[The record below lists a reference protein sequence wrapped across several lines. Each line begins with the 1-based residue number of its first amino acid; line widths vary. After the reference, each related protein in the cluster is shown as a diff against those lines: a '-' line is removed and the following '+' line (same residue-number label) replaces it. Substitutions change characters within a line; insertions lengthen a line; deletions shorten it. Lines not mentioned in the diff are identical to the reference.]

1 MRPLNLDNRPCS
13 PISSNC
19 VIWQGPDI
27 PCIKLCTG
35 DTVSDIIASLGAELC
50 TIMDQLK
57 VSNYDLSCLNLTACP
72 PEDFQALIQLLINK
86 ICELNSIP
94 AGEEK
99 AAGCPD
105 CVVSVAP
112 CFVEGNQTTMQLID
126 YVQMIANRICDILD
140 QIDVIN
146 NQITNLDNRVTVLEN
161 TPPPTFTLPS
171 IDTNCLADYMPIPG
185 TTSAPIDQVLNT
197 LLSNSTNGYCS
208 LIEATGLPADL
219 ASAVISQCIS
229 STDLSLKSEAEGD
242 SPINTMGTE
251 YFGSWV
257 NTPTTVGDAI
267 TNLWISL
274 CDLRTY
280 VENLSLTVQDT
291 NSVDLDFTSGVL
303 TANIADTGWVDLLGF
318 NHYAAGVGKPQCR
331 RIGNQIH
338 FRGVAVVPLE
348 STASPGT
355 VVSYTSTS
363 YNSVPG
369 CQVFTGG
376 GGVLTN
382 SNGSI
387 QFNNGTSVIPASILN
402 PYVSALNPGTN
413 LDNTYGMGFIIGTR
427 PIDLDATYGTTLTAA
442 LNVGITNDK
451 KLFIAVLKD
460 LEITNTRGDAGN
472 LGTSHLRYITS
483 NVVAGDQVPNFIS
496 ASSTIHYG
504 TSSGL
509 LRTIALPAP
518 LAPDTQFINILN
530 TEYNTFSYPFNC
542 DAGDEEQIGGFAVR
556 LDGLTAYLD
565 PCTTDIKPYIC

>member
-86 ICELNSIP
+86 ICELNGIP

-171 IDTNCLADYMPIPG
+171 IDTNCLANYMPIPG
-185 TTSAPIDQVLNT
+185 TTSAPIDQVLDA

-219 ASAVISQCIS
+219 ASAVISQCID
-229 STDLSLKSEAEGD
+229 STDLSLKSESEGD
-242 SPINTMGTE
+242 SPVQTMAQE
-251 YFGSWV
+251 YFGSWI

-274 CDLRTY
+274 CDMYNYLINGFPKTVVAAGTNVTVTSSVVGAVTTY
-280 VENLSLTVQDT
+280 TVNADDPYDSGWKDIPFYDAIKGYGLAPLTVAGPKIRIVGRVVTINGLYPLPLATNNTGLTLVNNVTSWTTT
-291 NSVDLDFTSGVL
+291 NSPYIFRGSNGGYEKLATTARMESINPILPTVLRPDIFHYLNSVAHLMYRSLQVDPAGAPPELRPILQAFCPYFYITPAGKFGFG
-303 TANIADTGWVDLLGF
+303 TAEEREGFGDVSLGF
-318 NHYAAGVGKPQCR
+318 PGQLAESCSIYTAGDFVPNYAAYGSGYT
-331 RIGNQIH
+331 G
-338 FRGVAVVPLE
+338 AVNNRTSP
-348 STASPGT
+348 ASVYEIPFDVDTRDG
-355 VVSYTSTS
+355 Y
-363 YNSVPG
+363 
-369 CQVFTGG
+369 QLGG
-376 GGVLTN
+376 FYAY
-382 SNGSI
+382 
-387 QFNNGTSVIPASILN
+387 FNNRYHLSKTTPMQDIIDAFN
-402 PYVSALNPGTN
+402 N
-413 LDNTYGMGFIIGTR
+413 L
-427 PIDLDATYGTTLTAA
+427 
-442 LNVGITNDK
+442 
-451 KLFIAVLKD
+451 
-460 LEITNTRGDAGN
+460 
-472 LGTSHLRYITS
+472 
-483 NVVAGDQVPNFIS
+483 
-496 ASSTIHYG
+496 
-504 TSSGL
+504 
-509 LRTIALPAP
+509 
-518 LAPDTQFINILN
+518 
-530 TEYNTFSYPFNC
+530 
-542 DAGDEEQIGGFAVR
+542 
-556 LDGLTAYLD
+556 
-565 PCTTDIKPYIC
+565 

>member
-86 ICELNSIP
+86 ICELNGIP

-185 TTSAPIDQVLNT
+185 TTSAPIDQVLDA

-219 ASAVISQCIS
+219 ASAVISQCID

-242 SPINTMGTE
+242 SPVQTMTQE

-257 NTPTTVGDAI
+257 NTPTTIGDAI

-274 CDLRTY
+274 CDIRSYLDGG
-280 VENLSLTVQDT
+280 NPITV
-291 NSVDLDFTSGVL
+291 
-303 TANIADTGWVDLLGF
+303 
-318 NHYAAGVGKPQCR
+318 
-331 RIGNQIH
+331 
-338 FRGVAVVPLE
+338 
-348 STASPGT
+348 
-355 VVSYTSTS
+355 
-363 YNSVPG
+363 
-369 CQVFTGG
+369 
-376 GGVLTN
+376 
-382 SNGSI
+382 
-387 QFNNGTSVIPASILN
+387 
-402 PYVSALNPGTN
+402 
-413 LDNTYGMGFIIGTR
+413 
-427 PIDLDATYGTTLTAA
+427 
-442 LNVGITNDK
+442 
-451 KLFIAVLKD
+451 
-460 LEITNTRGDAGN
+460 
-472 LGTSHLRYITS
+472 
-483 NVVAGDQVPNFIS
+483 VVAGDWINVTSATVGTTTTYTVSSEDKPAMRAQSTPSILNRVTPGVDKDLYDGVTQLMPEIYDDDNAYNPLTGIWTCPATGIYNLSFYVHLSKVDGLTFI
-496 ASSTIHYG
+496 G
-504 TSSGL
+504 FSSGMV
-509 LRTIALPAP
+509 IAGVITSAP
-518 LAPDTQFINILN
+518 TGFYAVDAMTVTQITRHIDITGSALGMNITSGTQLKLNILN
-530 TEYNTFSYPFNC
+530 MSDVDYDVPFP
-542 DAGDEEQIGGFAVR
+542 GDVARMVIQRV
-556 LDGLTAYLD
+556 
-565 PCTTDIKPYIC
+565 K